1 MARTHP
7 ESVSDYIAAQPEAVQ
22 PLLRRVRSA
31 IHKGAAGVEESISYG
46 IPTYKLRGR
55 PVIYFAAWKRH
66 FSIYPSTGQLVERF
80 KDRLSRYEVE
90 KGTIRFPLAEPAPE
104 RLIEA
109 IARFRAEEV
118 TTLDRRRKR

>member
-7 ESVSDYIAAQPEAVQ
+7 ESVSDYIAAQPDPVQ

-31 IHKGAAGVEESISYG
+31 IRKGAAEADESISYG

-66 FSIYPSTGQLVERF
+66 FSIYPSTRPLVEKF
-80 KDRLSRYEVE
+80 KDQLSGYEVE
-90 KGTIRFPLAEPAPE
+90 KGTIRFPLSEPAPE
-104 RLIEA
+104 RLIAA
-109 IARFRAEEV
+109 IARFRAKEV
-118 TTLDRRRKR
+118 TTLSERRKR